1 MALALSDNPRLH
13 SLSSFL
19 PLDVL
24 PCIPVATLVVT
35 LRVSFIF
42 SSKSNIVGRSWK
54 RNQA

>member
-42 SSKSNIVGRSWK
+42 SSKSNIVG
-54 RNQA
+54 